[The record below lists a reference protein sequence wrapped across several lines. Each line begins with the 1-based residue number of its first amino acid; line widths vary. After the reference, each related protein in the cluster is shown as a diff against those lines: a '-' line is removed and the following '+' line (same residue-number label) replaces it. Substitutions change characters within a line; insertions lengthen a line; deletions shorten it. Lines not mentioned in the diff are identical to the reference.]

1 MWELGDWHHIFLIQW
16 LDTANTKKDI
26 ATRKNEIVRRVYI
39 APGLFGS
46 GAYFLHLRL

>member
-1 MWELGDWHHIFLIQW
+1 MWELGDWHHNFLIQW
-16 LDTANTKKDI
+16 LDAANTKKDI
-26 ATRKNEIVRRVYI
+26 AKRKNEIVRRVYI